1 MGASLL
7 CADWGTDDRHFRDA
21 WAGSGSLL
29 LRRAGSEIDPLGTR
43 GAHGFRCFREALR
56 DACNGRDTCVTIMT
70 IAHVVQF
77 TTLFSLLMG
86 GLGVVV
92 AVLNHREQVKTQIF
106 LAMSAQYDELLKN
119 SSAEF
124 WLSVPPGTELPAR
137 TDNLSISML
146 RFCTLVSLTYLLF
159 REHRIP
165 KRMWELMLRSAERRF
180 RSPLFMREWEHLRTE
195 FESFP
200 EFVSLVISVHRMPT
214 HIETLGA

>member
-1 MGASLL
+1 MNIGHVIQYATLL
-7 CADWGTDDRHFRDA
+7 SF
-21 WAGSGSLL
+21 
-29 LRRAGSEIDPLGTR
+29 
-43 GAHGFRCFREALR
+43 
-56 DACNGRDTCVTIMT
+56 
-70 IAHVVQF
+70 
-77 TTLFSLLMG
+77 LMG

-124 WLSVPPGTELPAR
+124 WLSVPLGAELPER
-137 TDNLSISML
+137 TDDLTISML

-180 RSPLFMREWEHLRTE
+180 RSPLFMREWDRLRTE

-200 EFVSLVISVHRMPT
+200 EFVSLVVSVHRMPT
-214 HIETLGA
+214 HIENLRAGPVPSAQKGGHQSPC

>member
-1 MGASLL
+1 VSTMYIGQVIQYATLL
-7 CADWGTDDRHFRDA
+7 
-21 WAGSGSLL
+21 
-29 LRRAGSEIDPLGTR
+29 
-43 GAHGFRCFREALR
+43 
-56 DACNGRDTCVTIMT
+56 
-70 IAHVVQF
+70 
-77 TTLFSLLMG
+77 SLLMG

-124 WLSVPPGTELPAR
+124 WLSVPPGTELPER
-137 TDNLSISML
+137 TDNLTVSML

-180 RSPLFMREWEHLRTE
+180 RSPLFVREWEHLRTE

-200 EFVSLVISVHRMPT
+200 EFVTLVSSVHRMPAD
-214 HIETLGA
+214 IENRGAGPVLPEQKEGHQSPC